1 MGSSNPVFNWLPCA
15 VVFITTA
22 HGGRRDIM
30 TATAMFVSEKEP
42 LIAISVADG
51 HLTEKLIGAS
61 GKFTAVIAG
70 EGQKKLA
77 AQVGSVKGE
86 DVDKFEKFAIQTDKN
101 LVPVGSAA
109 WFACT
114 VVKTIEITGYRIVI
128 GRILDQ
134 VELDEHPLIWRKN
147 TFFSLNPV

>member
-22 HGGRRDIM
+22 HEGRRDIM

-51 HLTEKLIGAS
+51 HLTEKLISAS
-61 GKFTAVIAG
+61 GKFTVVIAG

-77 AQVGSVKGE
+77 VQAGSIKGE

-101 LVPVGSAA
+101 MVPVGSAA

-114 VVKTIEITGYRIVI
+114 VVKTIAITGYRVFI

-134 VELDEHPLIWRKN
+134 MERDEHPLIWHQN
-147 TFFSLNPV
+147 SFFSLNPA